1 MRIGFRGFIRSRM
14 NQKHIEGIVLNDKV
28 KYVERIDKSKP
39 DIGVCLCED

>member
-1 MRIGFRGFIRSRM
+1 MIIGFGDSRQSRM
-14 NQKHIEGIVLNDKV
+14 NQTPTEGIVLNDKV